1 MSNDY
6 SFWHRPQHDGV
17 MIADLTRCEPRSA
30 ISKEQKPD
38 HWYQIPYATQ
48 NGIEGIMVAKGE
60 LSRPPDLHLELP
72 VSGWHAIYL
81 GIYPGADASSF
92 LPKVKLSDQ
101 PTFETVIASSLG
113 HRRAPDG
120 TPLSPGLLP
129 GATYASRSSS
139 GSRPSFRDSSWT
151 FLTPNTLSRPLFKL
165 PSCVWFP

>member
-120 TPLSPGLLP
+120 TPLSPGPLP
-129 GATYASRSSS
+129 GATVRSTPKWW
-139 GSRPSFRDSSWT
+139 GSTRGELSM
-151 FLTPNTLSRPLFKL
+151 FLLML
-165 PSCVWFP
+165 CVV